1 MFIYGLYLVW
11 VLYFQITRRWSKS
24 FQDLCLGKYYGIRQ
38 RSPECFSCCDSP
50 WYLVW
55 LLPVCTCMYTY
66 MHIYSHEHIHVPCT
80 ELYSP
85 VGTGRHNM
93 SFSNICA
100 HSPDMNVHTWFI
112 QLVCSIDY
120 LTPENRTVADKYNL
134 SVILTLRWTPPGQRQ
149 GMGHPVIAPVLLP
162 ISKLHRY
169 VIRLQP

>member
-1 MFIYGLYLVW
+1 MVYIWCWCYIFRLLGADLSLSRICVW
-11 VLYFQITRRWSKS
+11 VNIMGFIKGLQNASPVVTLLGIWYDFCLYAH
-24 FQDLCLGKYYGIRQ
+24 
-38 RSPECFSCCDSP
+38 
-50 WYLVW
+50 
-55 LLPVCTCMYTY
+55 VCTHTCT
-66 MHIYSHEHIHVPCT
+66 YSHEHIHVPCT
-80 ELYSP
+80 ELHSP
-85 VGTGRHNM
+85 VGTGRHNK

-162 ISKLHRY
+162 ISKLLRY
-169 VIRLQP
+169 IIRLQP